1 MTYRPAAGFAIGK
14 NKNISFISNQNVH
27 LDHPVDLFSLC
38 KPLIINL
45 KYVNSSF

>member
-14 NKNISFISNQNVH
+14 NMNIPNQNVQ
-27 LDHPVDLFSLC
+27 LDHPVDLFSLF